1 MKRPFPRFEVLGLTV
16 ALVGVACTPNNSVQP
31 GAPVLMEMEV
41 VENGGYNI
49 TTVTAM
55 TSGCPAGTTDGV
67 GCASADPACQQLTT
81 NILCHCVAG
90 ATPTTTTTPADAG
103 AADAGA
109 ADAGMSDAAATPK
122 FDGAWSCSFAPTA
135 TVLYVFDR
143 LLYTP
148 PLEPGDS
155 GTVSDLSM
163 STFDPQ
169 PTTPVALLGDYAS
182 NGSPNEVVFPLLG
195 DFRSDGPSILFAAAP
210 TLPSN
215 NTITVTLD
223 KTKVLAKDG
232 RTPFTGSGPLIDGT
246 LKFFTTKFI
255 ATVAGPPAPMGAAD
269 AAPMLPLPDMTP
281 ATVVFSNL
289 IDPATIG
296 THITV
301 GAVPTGSAAG
311 TQPTPVAVDVASMD
325 GINVTITPK
334 ATWPA
339 SSDITITVDAATAD
353 LVGDTLGTATPATFS
368 TSAM

>member
-16 ALVGVACTPNNSVQP
+16 ALVGVACTPSNSVQP

-55 TSGCPAGTTDGV
+55 TSGCPTGTMDGV
-67 GCASADPACQQLTT
+67 ACASADPACQQLTT

-90 ATPTTTTTPADAG
+90 ATPTTTPADAG
-103 AADAGA
+103 ASDAGA
-109 ADAGMSDAAATPK
+109 SDAAPK

-148 PLEPGDS
+148 PLDPGDS
-155 GTVSDLSM
+155 GTVPNLSM
-163 STFDPQ
+163 NTFDPQ
-169 PTTPVALLGDYAS
+169 PATPVALLGDYAA

-210 TLPSN
+210 TLPSG
-215 NTITVTLD
+215 NTVTVTLD

-232 RTPFTGSGPLIDGT
+232 RTPFTGTGPLIDGT
-246 LKFFTTKFI
+246 LKFVTTKFI
-255 ATVAGPPAPMGAAD
+255 ATPAGPPPPMGAAD

-289 IDPATIG
+289 VDPATIG

-301 GAVPTGSAAG
+301 GAVPTGSPTG
-311 TQPTPVAVDVASMD
+311 TLATPVAVDVASMD

-334 ATWPA
+334 TTWPA

-353 LVGDTLGTATPATFS
+353 LVGDTLGTDTKTTFS